1 MSAPTSFPPKAP
13 KRAVDSDSRQL
24 AGVLLEMAGL
34 GKPAEIRPL
43 GRHSNAHY
51 LIRGGD
57 GGRYVLRRFK
67 ENPPPHSAR
76 VRCERE
82 CWIYEQLAVTG
93 APVPRLLAASTEPG
107 AQAMLT
113 AYVEGDHLG
122 TIVPR
127 LPNDRAAS
135 AWSSCGRTLAAVHA
149 IDGRR
154 AAAAGCER
162 VGIEHPA
169 ASRGPWHY
177 EEALSYLEQLAIARP
192 DVGSLSELAAAVND
206 ALPLYRRAPLVL
218 CQYDAHL
225 WQFLVAHDSQ
235 GQWRCTA
242 ILDWEHADLDDPDWD
257 LAQLDGFRFAPVGA
271 VPGDFFA
278 GYGRTPASPLYTL
291 YRLERAAW
299 ILSRHASGGHDWLAL
314 SVPLAEQLI
323 RGLLARP
330 DELREQIR

>member
-1 MSAPTSFPPKAP
+1 MGRPSGLPLPPSAALLSYRVTS
-13 KRAVDSDSRQL
+13 DLEILSDGSWFGQVLHQL
-24 AGVLLEMAGL
+24 EV
-34 GKPAEIRPL
+34 K
-43 GRHSNAHY
+43 
-51 LIRGGD
+51 
-57 GGRYVLRRFK
+57 K
-67 ENPPPHSAR
+67 
-76 VRCERE
+76 
-82 CWIYEQLAVTG
+82 
-93 APVPRLLAASTEPG
+93 RLLSMMGIAAFPSLAHPTLMG
-107 AQAMLT
+107 GQL
-113 AYVEGDHLG
+113 L
-122 TIVPR
+122 R
-127 LPNDRAAS
+127 L
-135 AWSSCGRTLAAVHA
+135 CQ
-149 IDGRR
+149 
-154 AAAAGCER
+154 
-162 VGIEHPA
+162 
-169 ASRGPWHY
+169 
-177 EEALSYLEQLAIARP
+177 ALSYLEHLAIARP